1 MFPERTNA
9 TYILRREATVLVLQ
23 KALEATRK
31 RLARASACLAILGA
45 SGAILFGTIA
55 TAPVHA
61 DNVNGSFPLYL
72 SATNGQATDPISR
85 GTPTPTRRPQSTS
98 TPTPAALTGSNA
110 LTLGVV
116 K

>member
-55 TAPVHA
+55 TAPEHA

-72 SATNGQATDPISR
+72 SATNWQATDPISTGPPTPTSR
-85 GTPTPTRRPQSTS
+85 PQPTPTPP
-98 TPTPAALTGSNA
+98 PPALTSA
-110 LTLGVV
+110 HP
-116 K
+116 